1 MNQPEKVSASN
12 LPQDFDW
19 RYYIDIHADLIKAGI
34 VTEQSAKIHY
44 LMHGQKEG
52 RVYKAPKKEYAISS
66 KILSDNNIPK
76 DDQKSIAKHKIV
88 LFLQWYLDDE
98 TEVNRLKCLQK
109 NIDNDHIN
117 HIHIFSDTYDLT
129 KILPIINNKYN
140 ISISFID
147 DRLSYKTWI
156 SYANAHYWNDIKV
169 LINSDIYLDSTIQIL
184 KQKYY
189 DRRTIYAITRKD
201 LSEETG
207 IIQESRDFYDPSSP
221 LTNPMYSHDCWIY
234 KDSIGLSES
243 SLSKLDLKL
252 GYNNC
257 DRLFKKFI
265 KEEKINFFNLYPD
278 VNAIHI
284 DYRSTKNH
292 KEYSLNYSA
301 ISVPIYNID
310 SYLDNKSLV
319 DYKNSLDCICLLL
332 TGNETRDGQYNEWL
346 STLNDSIR
354 RYDPNMQIS
363 KTLDFIIITD
373 AESINFIDTNL
384 VTDLFHNITIIDI
397 DIPKEYNFYNK
408 LHKDSDL
415 TYGYKSGPNCTFF
428 NTFQH
433 LHKYNTTLFL
443 ECDCYLS
450 KDWLEKIYQYSRNS
464 GSFWISGATYDGHN
478 LATYHDIANQHLN
491 GGICLYATGCEQF
504 TNFMKFCFNLLPDYV
519 KYYLK
524 EIPYDYLIYKII
536 EDYFNYDDNHKEIWQ
551 FIKRKYIVN
560 NLIYNYSTNS
570 AYDTSID
577 ISYIRKKYSAA
588 IVHKKKHINGFL
600 QIEQCNNPPK
610 DFDHKFYFDEYPITR
625 QYYVSPNATIYT
637 DKQRAYHHYQTYG
650 KRLGYFYSAIDKKN
664 RFH

>member
-1 MNQPEKVSASN
+1 MNKIKKVFASN

-19 RYYIDIHADLIKAGI
+19 KYYVDIHSDLIKAGI
-34 VTEQSAKIHY
+34 ITEQSAKIHY
-44 LMHGQKEG
+44 LVHGQKEG
-52 RVYKAPKKEYAISS
+52 RAYKAPKKEYAISS
-66 KILSDNNIPK
+66 KILSDNSIPK
-76 DDQKSIAKHKIV
+76 DDQKSISKHKIV

-98 TEVNRLKCLQK
+98 TEANRLKCLEK

-201 LSEETG
+201 LSKETG

-221 LTNPMYSHDCWIY
+221 LTNSMYSHDCWIY
-234 KDSIGLSES
+234 KDSMGLSEL

-284 DYRSTKNH
+284 DYRSIKNH
-292 KEYSLNYSA
+292 KEYSLNYNP
-301 ISVPIYNID
+301 ISVPTYSID
-310 SYLDNKSLV
+310 SYLDNKNLI
-319 DYKNSLDCICLLL
+319 DYKNHLECICLLL
-332 TGNETRDGQYNEWL
+332 TGNEVIDGQYDEWIRDI
-346 STLNDSIR
+346 NNSIR
-354 RYDPNMQIS
+354 SYEPNMQIS
-363 KTLDFIIITD
+363 KNLDLVIITHKKF
-373 AESINFIDTNL
+373 INSIDTNL
-384 VTDLFHNITIIDI
+384 IADLFKNIKILDI
-397 DIPKEYNFYNK
+397 NIPQEYDFYKDIP
-408 LHKDSDL
+408 DQPDL
-415 TYGYKSGPNCTFF
+415 TYGYRSGPNYTFF
-428 NTFQH
+428 STFQY
-433 LHKYNTTLFL
+433 LVNYNTTLFL

-450 KDWLEKIYQYSRNS
+450 EDWLEKIYQYSRNS

-491 GGICLYATGCEQF
+491 GGVCLYATGCDQLV
-504 TNFMKFCFNLLPDYV
+504 NFMKFCFNLLPDYV

-524 EIPYDYLIYKII
+524 GIPYDYLIYKII
-536 EDYFNYDDNHKEIWQ
+536 EDYFNYDDNHKELWQ

-570 AYDTSID
+570 SHDTNID
-577 ISYIRKKYSAA
+577 VLSLAKKYSFA
-588 IVHKKKHINGFL
+588 IIHKKKPINR
-600 QIEQCNNPPK
+600 
-610 DFDHKFYFDEYPITR
+610 H
-625 QYYVSPNATIYT
+625 S
-637 DKQRAYHHYQTYG
+637 
-650 KRLGYFYSAIDKKN
+650 S
-664 RFH
+664 